1 MIPIKTSSVRGLAK
15 SAGKPVGG
23 GGCAGAGAGA
33 CAKSAFKA
41 FKCIV
46 EMWPDT
52 LGKLT
57 GLASV
62 IGHLPVRVVLLDG
75 IPGAPASGP
84 AHCGQFIVSRRIEN
98 RRSWLAV
105 LHRSAGVP
113 PAKANKFTGQGACA
127 VKPAAPDGVDARFTF
142 SRQSSCACR

>member
-62 IGHLPVRVVLLDG
+62 IGHLPVRGWRKSCCVKAKG
-75 IPGAPASGP
+75 
-84 AHCGQFIVSRRIEN
+84 
-98 RRSWLAV
+98 
-105 LHRSAGVP
+105 AGVSG
-113 PAKANKFTGQGACA
+113 F
-127 VKPAAPDGVDARFTF
+127 
-142 SRQSSCACR
+142 